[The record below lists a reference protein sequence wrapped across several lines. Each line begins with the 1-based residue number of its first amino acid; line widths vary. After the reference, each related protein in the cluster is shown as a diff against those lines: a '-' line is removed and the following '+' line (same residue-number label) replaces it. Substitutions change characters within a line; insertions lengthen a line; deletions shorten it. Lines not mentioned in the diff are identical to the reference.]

1 MLKRRWIKMDEVYVV
16 EYDIPDIPRIRM
28 RFYREIRRFLNN
40 GEKLAKYSTQ
50 SVIITED
57 EVLAKSI
64 YMLASKYGKA
74 RLYKAYPIEYSIA
87 PELVTP
93 VTSLIK
99 GGRD

>member
-1 MLKRRWIKMDEVYVV
+1 MQEDSHVYVV
-16 EYDIPDIPRIRM
+16 EYDIPDVPKIRM
-28 RFYREIRRFLNN
+28 RFYREVWRFFNN
-40 GEKLAKYSTQ
+40 SKKLAKYSTQ

>member
-1 MLKRRWIKMDEVYVV
+1 MRKMQEDSHVYVV
-16 EYDIPDIPRIRM
+16 EYDIPDVPKIRM
-28 RFYREIRRFLNN
+28 RFYREVWRFFNN
-40 GEKLAKYSTQ
+40 SEKLAKYSTQ

-87 PELVTP
+87 PELVTG

-99 GGRD
+99 GRRD